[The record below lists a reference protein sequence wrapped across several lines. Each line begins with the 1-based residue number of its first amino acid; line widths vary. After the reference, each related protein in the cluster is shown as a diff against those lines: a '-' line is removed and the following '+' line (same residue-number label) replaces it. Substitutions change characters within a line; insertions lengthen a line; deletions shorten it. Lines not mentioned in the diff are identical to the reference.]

1 MNKKEE
7 RLESILI
14 GVLILTIVVLSAV
27 LIFDITKTITGR
39 AGGETATEYV
49 NIGYGRIIA
58 GDDSSY
64 YHPEPQVLLITDIV
78 PGLIS
83 CGDSGACATNKYKIK
98 FTQTSDPG
106 LYNKEYII
114 DRADE
119 AIVNGFDYDSLTVAG
134 DASVFGDY
142 YISGDDKFD
151 VYELQQV
158 EEPTPIQP
166 ASYPY
171 NSKFEAHV
179 RVYEGAKFT
188 SIEFDESGG
197 IITTETDIV
206 PEIIPEG
213 RVGDPLLTLKV
224 YMIKFTSGR
233 SKGVSFP
240 IEVTLN
246 SNDGDRLFST
256 SFGFGAVQGD
266 TFDVYKW
273 QKVEDTAPPFI
284 QSFRIVD
291 SSGTEVPL
299 GDYNL
304 FANSKYSLKGGR
316 GYYIDAVFND
326 SPGLVYLDP
335 NTDDNYFVDFYE
347 LYVQKM
353 PDGETNWY
361 TFGDCFKN
369 NIFSQ
374 THDTYTSSTQN
385 DNCVFYF
392 PYGEKGKVEYLIH
405 LKDIWYHDV
414 WLTQGPYYY
423 ETNSLE
429 PVRIINS
436 GLDSL
441 TGWNV
446 VKDTYTNTGPYVT
459 PKYRIT
465 KYISAYPKSGS
476 NFVALPYQ
484 SNAKQAPY
492 FEQTINILTGQGGD
506 YKLCAQGINLGGD
519 SQGIMC
525 LGNTCRTA
533 NPRQENYQWSKY
545 QWFSYCTEPVSL
557 VSGQQ
562 VKILFKGFGK
572 THYFGWDEV
581 TLRKVGVESAGANS
595 NIFIRSSFNKPVVLS
610 QILDDGSFSEKL
622 LASGSYKYNQLS
634 AITSHFAKSV
644 VTFSNQFSSL
654 GFYRFKIFKEDVLID
669 DIALDASISD
679 RYVLSLDDGNYKIE
693 AYSCGDYFSI
703 LESHGIDAQYF
714 KDLGNFEIID
724 GSGINRADLGFY
736 PLSIDFIGTGEN
748 IQLCDRD
755 GDNPEMCDL
764 SRIVFDEV
772 QRSCSN
778 YLGSISAEVF
788 IEDGSISQTSSS
800 VTGKAITGFAGG
812 DIDAQ
817 QMDCTM
823 EGNMQL
829 LSGYINTC
837 YKSVTEDF
845 DCGDRTISVQ
855 AYRDIRLTLGTSPE
869 AISYCGSLINQLTD
883 CGVKPEIY
891 QGPKI
896 PYVQAMID
904 LNTISATTPLPPPN
918 TACGETGGVAYLCK
932 SEPVPNQELCG
943 KLLINSQQKKIAE
956 VTKEMVGNLSSLV
969 SGGYV
974 WDDTPYTIDWPEPTP
989 DETVRVPTSAKIN
1002 GLRARANDPSQ
1013 SFKIGKTLSELEK
1026 FYISKYYFLTAHEGA
1041 YFLAKEYYG
1050 FKPFDPNKNS
1060 LGFDNKPVHVM
1071 HQMDEYCTITPG
1083 IFDLGGICE
1092 GMTQMVDAFWKNSDA
1107 TSKTYLSREQLTD
1120 IFVYAPETGLRVKA
1134 PALRDIAGVPSDDVK
1149 KRITYLQNNQARS
1162 NLDLIIGMNMYEL
1175 KEAGITDL
1183 LTPHSFYVKLLN
1195 SLAIGRPDI
1204 FGYIPFPYYYPGH
1217 AVLLVNADK
1226 EGNLIVYNSNTDT
1239 IGLTELKPGFIS
1251 SKGLSFEES
1260 VLKSDGKKEGHKP
1273 VFIEDKTK
1281 DGSYKPNTNLGLHTK
1296 NCRCSGICGTIIRT
1310 TLQEELEY
1318 EFADNG
1324 CESL

>member
-1 MNKKEE
+1 
-7 RLESILI
+7 
-14 GVLILTIVVLSAV
+14 
-27 LIFDITKTITGR
+27 
-39 AGGETATEYV
+39 
-49 NIGYGRIIA
+49 
-58 GDDSSY
+58 
-64 YHPEPQVLLITDIV
+64 
-78 PGLIS
+78 
-83 CGDSGACATNKYKIK
+83 
-98 FTQTSDPG
+98 
-106 LYNKEYII
+106 
-114 DRADE
+114 
-119 AIVNGFDYDSLTVAG
+119 
-134 DASVFGDY
+134 
-142 YISGDDKFD
+142 
-151 VYELQQV
+151 
-158 EEPTPIQP
+158 
-166 ASYPY
+166 
-171 NSKFEAHV
+171 
-179 RVYEGAKFT
+179 
-188 SIEFDESGG
+188 
-197 IITTETDIV
+197 
-206 PEIIPEG
+206 
-213 RVGDPLLTLKV
+213 
-224 YMIKFTSGR
+224 
-233 SKGVSFP
+233 
-240 IEVTLN
+240 
-246 SNDGDRLFST
+246 
-256 SFGFGAVQGD
+256 
-266 TFDVYKW
+266 
-273 QKVEDTAPPFI
+273 
-284 QSFRIVD
+284 
-291 SSGTEVPL
+291 
-299 GDYNL
+299 
-304 FANSKYSLKGGR
+304 
-316 GYYIDAVFND
+316 
-326 SPGLVYLDP
+326 
-335 NTDDNYFVDFYE
+335 
-347 LYVQKM
+347 M

-374 THDTYTSSTQN
+374 THDTYTGSTQN

-610 QILDDGSFSEKL
+610 QILDDG
-622 LASGSYKYNQLS
+622 
-634 AITSHFAKSV
+634 
-644 VTFSNQFSSL
+644 
-654 GFYRFKIFKEDVLID
+654 
-669 DIALDASISD
+669 
-679 RYVLSLDDGNYKIE
+679 NYKIE

-896 PYVQAMID
+896 LY
-904 LNTISATTPLPPPN
+904 
-918 TACGETGGVAYLCK
+918 
-932 SEPVPNQELCG
+932 
-943 KLLINSQQKKIAE
+943 
-956 VTKEMVGNLSSLV
+956 
-969 SGGYV
+969 
-974 WDDTPYTIDWPEPTP
+974 
-989 DETVRVPTSAKIN
+989 
-1002 GLRARANDPSQ
+1002 
-1013 SFKIGKTLSELEK
+1013 FK
-1026 FYISKYYFLTAHEGA
+1026 
-1041 YFLAKEYYG
+1041 
-1050 FKPFDPNKNS
+1050 
-1060 LGFDNKPVHVM
+1060 
-1071 HQMDEYCTITPG
+1071 
-1083 IFDLGGICE
+1083 
-1092 GMTQMVDAFWKNSDA
+1092 
-1107 TSKTYLSREQLTD
+1107 
-1120 IFVYAPETGLRVKA
+1120 
-1134 PALRDIAGVPSDDVK
+1134 
-1149 KRITYLQNNQARS
+1149 
-1162 NLDLIIGMNMYEL
+1162 
-1175 KEAGITDL
+1175 
-1183 LTPHSFYVKLLN
+1183 
-1195 SLAIGRPDI
+1195 
-1204 FGYIPFPYYYPGH
+1204 
-1217 AVLLVNADK
+1217 VLL
-1226 EGNLIVYNSNTDT
+1226 
-1239 IGLTELKPGFIS
+1239 F
-1251 SKGLSFEES
+1251 
-1260 VLKSDGKKEGHKP
+1260 
-1273 VFIEDKTK
+1273 
-1281 DGSYKPNTNLGLHTK
+1281 
-1296 NCRCSGICGTIIRT
+1296 NCS
-1310 TLQEELEY
+1310 
-1318 EFADNG
+1318 
-1324 CESL
+1324 